1 MLFFVF
7 QTMTMQT
14 EPSERS
20 TTKKPSAEEFVLNGH
35 VLNLDNLEIEI
46 PKVVGFA
53 TKEDILLVIVLAV
66 LTMASTLGESRFAS
80 TVASPDILLA
90 HVQSLSAVCGL
101 AVDMVDPLPVPLRP
115 VAGPT
120 AAAAP
125 TLAAVAGLL
134 VAVAHTAEVVHMT
147 VVVLLA
153 LVHVEDLARH
163 LTVVTPPLHAAVL
176 PPAPARAGGAAHIKA
191 QNSLKQINEE
201 IPQRNN

>member
-120 AAAAP
+120 AVAAP
-125 TLAAVAGLL
+125 TLAAAAGLL

-153 LVHVEDLARH
+153 LVHVEGLARH
-163 LTVVTPPLHAAVL
+163 RTVVTPPLHAAVL
-176 PPAPARAGGAAHIKA
+176 PPAPARAGGADHIKA